1 MIGVQKIPL
10 DEAKR
15 LFDRKEATFLDTRS
29 VESWGESDVTIPTS
43 IRVPPD
49 DVDAHLEEIPR
60 DRTVVTF
67 CT

>member
-29 VESWGESDVTIPTS
+29 VASWGESEVTIPTS

-49 DVDAHLEEIPR
+49 EVDEHLDEIPR